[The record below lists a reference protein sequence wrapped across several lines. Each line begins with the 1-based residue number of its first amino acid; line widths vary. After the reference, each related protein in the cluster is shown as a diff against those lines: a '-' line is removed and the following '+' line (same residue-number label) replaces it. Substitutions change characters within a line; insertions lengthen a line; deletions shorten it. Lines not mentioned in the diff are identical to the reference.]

1 MPPRAVSI
9 KTTHHAHCYICIGKL
24 VLTSHV
30 VSCVFIFSSFFCL
43 PAQLGWYSDHEEDL
57 TGFSLP
63 GNDCTQMI
71 EQQIDLVGLAEYDL
85 ASNDQKVIIK
95 IPEPSKQ
102 RSFYVMYNRAI
113 GINSGTDEAVDL
125 VAPHVACYHATTF
138 FTFWIHF
145 LGPFKGLVLLLLL
158 YYLSSTFPGFA
169 IDRSK
174 KYIKTIKIYIKI
186 DAVDP

>member
-125 VAPHVACYHATTF
+125 VAVTRQVDQAVQDHYSFRLAELGQGES
-138 FTFWIHF
+138 FTEKSFSGTGAD
-145 LGPFKGLVLLLLL
+145 L
-158 YYLSSTFPGFA
+158 
-169 IDRSK
+169 
-174 KYIKTIKIYIKI
+174 
-186 DAVDP
+186 

>member
-1 MPPRAVSI
+1 MR
-9 KTTHHAHCYICIGKL
+9 TTAHLYREISTNSACGILCL
-24 VLTSHV
+24 HFLL
-30 VSCVFIFSSFFCL
+30 FLL
-43 PAQLGWYSDHEEDL
+43 PAQLGWYSDHEEDF

-125 VAPHVACYHATTF
+125 VAVTRQVDQAVQDHYSFRLAELGQGES
-138 FTFWIHF
+138 FTEKSFSGTGAD
-145 LGPFKGLVLLLLL
+145 L
-158 YYLSSTFPGFA
+158 
-169 IDRSK
+169 
-174 KYIKTIKIYIKI
+174 
-186 DAVDP
+186 

>member
-9 KTTHHAHCYICIGKL
+9 KTIHRAHCCTLYREISTNSACGIL
-24 VLTSHV
+24 CLH
-30 VSCVFIFSSFFCL
+30 FLL
-43 PAQLGWYSDHEEDL
+43 PAQLGWYSDHEQDF

-63 GNDCTQMI
+63 DNDCTQMI

-125 VAPHVACYHATTF
+125 VAVTRQVDQAVAGNLYSFRLAELGQGES
-138 FTFWIHF
+138 FTEKSFSGTGAD
-145 LGPFKGLVLLLLL
+145 L
-158 YYLSSTFPGFA
+158 
-169 IDRSK
+169 
-174 KYIKTIKIYIKI
+174 
-186 DAVDP
+186 